1 MNISQ
6 LNSPPIPLGAERDQ
20 DRHESE
26 RKAPLGQLL
35 LKMGKLTEDEIERV
49 LALQQ
54 QTGLRFGAA
63 AKKLGLVSETDVQHA
78 LAVQFDYHYLHK
90 SQEFFSKRLI
100 AAYDPFSPQ
109 VEALRALRSQLLL
122 RWFDDAEKVLAVVAA
137 NPGEGCSNLAANLAV
152 VFSQLGERTLLIDA
166 NLREPDQRSI
176 FNLYE
181 SRGLSDILAGRAD
194 LGVIHK
200 IDSLSGLSVLG
211 AGTVPPNPQEL
222 LSRKVFG
229 EVLRRCRE
237 QYDVILVD
245 TYPASMT
252 SDAQTVAARCG
263 GALLVS
269 RLNQTRM
276 AQLANVRDQLLM
288 SEVEIV
294 AAIVNDL

>member
-6 LNSPPIPLGAERDQ
+6 LTPMPLNAEREQERLDL
-20 DRHESE
+20 E
-26 RKAPLGQLL
+26 RKEPLGQIL
-35 LKMGKLTEDEIERV
+35 LKMGKVNEDEIDRV

-54 QTGLRFGAA
+54 KAGLRFGAA
-63 AKKLGLVSETDVQHA
+63 AKKLGFVTETDVQRA

-90 SQEFFSKRLI
+90 SQDFFSKQLV

-109 VEALRALRSQLLL
+109 VEALRALRSQLML
-122 RWFDDAEKVLAVVAA
+122 RWFNDAEKVLAVVAA

-166 NLREPDQRSI
+166 NLREPDQRNI

-194 LGVIHK
+194 LSVIHK
-200 IDSLSGLSVLG
+200 IESLSGLSVLG

-222 LSRKVFG
+222 LSRKAFG
-229 EVLRRCRE
+229 EVLRRVRE
-237 QYDVILVD
+237 QYDVVIVD

-276 AQLANVRDQLLM
+276 SELANVRDQLLM

>member
-1 MNISQ
+1 MNISHI
-6 LNSPPIPLGAERDQ
+6 NPAPIPLTAEKDQ
-20 DRHESE
+20 A
-26 RKAPLGQLL
+26 RKEPLGQLL
-35 LKMGKLTEDEIERV
+35 LKMGKLNSEEVERV

-54 QTGLRFGAA
+54 KSGLRFGAA
-63 AKKLGLVSETDVQHA
+63 AKKLGFVTETDIQQA

-122 RWFDDAEKVLAVVAA
+122 RWFDDSEKVLAVVAA
-137 NPGEGCSNLAANLAV
+137 NAGEGCSNLAANLAV

-166 NLREPDQRSI
+166 NLREPDQRNI

-181 SRGLSDILAGRAD
+181 SRGLSDILVGRAD
-194 LGVIHK
+194 LSVIHK

-237 QYDVILVD
+237 QYDVIIVD

-269 RLNQTRM
+269 RLNETRM
-276 AQLANVRDQLLM
+276 SQLANVRDQLLM
-288 SEVEIV
+288 SDVEIV